1 MKPEL
6 NINHHLTDELLAGY
20 ASGNLSEAADLLV
33 AAHISMCD
41 HCRARSE
48 AFDAVGGAMLES
60 DELSPDAIE
69 MSDASLQA
77 TLALIAAGPD
87 QMKPT
92 APAAPRDIPNAIEA
106 SIGGGIDDIR
116 WSPVGMGVKQ
126 SVLVSSKEATARLLY
141 IPAGVAVPDH
151 GHRGQELTLVL
162 KGAFSDEDDY
172 FGPGDVEIAD
182 EDMVHSPV
190 ADPNMDCICLAVTDA
205 SLKFQS
211 LLPRLVQPF
220 IGI

>member
-20 ASGNLSEAADLLV
+20 SSGNLSEAADLLV

-41 HCRARSE
+41 HCRALAE
-48 AFDAVGGAMLES
+48 TYDAVGGAMLES
-60 DELSPDAIE
+60 EELAPDVIE

-77 TLALIAAGPD
+77 TLALINAGPA
-87 QMKPT
+87 QSKPQ
-92 APAAPRDIPNAIEA
+92 APVARDFPSAIEA
-106 SIGGGIDDIR
+106 SIGGGLNDIR

-126 SVLVSSKEATARLLY
+126 SVLVSSKDATARLLY

-182 EDMVHSPV
+182 EDLVHSPV

-205 SLKFQS
+205 SLKFKS

>member
-1 MKPEL
+1 MKPQP

-41 HCRARSE
+41 HCRAR
-48 AFDAVGGAMLES
+48 AAAYDAVGGAMLES
-60 DELSPDAIE
+60 AELEPDVIE

-77 TLALIAAGPD
+77 TMALIAAGPA
-87 QMKPT
+87 QTKPT
-92 APAAPRDIPNAIEA
+92 PPKPRDFPSAIEA
-106 SIGGGIDDIR
+106 SIGGGINDIR
-116 WSPVGMGVKQ
+116 WSNVGMGVKQ
-126 SVLVSSKEATARLLY
+126 SVLVSSKDATARLLY

-182 EDMVHSPV
+182 EDLVHSPV

-205 SLKFQS
+205 SLKFKS
-211 LLPRLVQPF
+211 LFPRLFQPF